1 MTIKR
6 MANPSENSPARLHRG
21 FSPYHRGFS
30 PDHRDLILSSWARAR
45 GCEGEGSK
53 NLRAACT
60 LRDKQPLAF
69 FKLCSFLAPSALR
82 RHSILEEETFSGVTL
97 NTTLHGTGP
106 FIRAAAWEAATAG
119 CRAPKRWIVMRPD
132 FWEFTQSA
140 ARMPTGGQVEYPIK
154 CYEGSGGRVFEN
166 S

>member
-60 LRDKQPLAF
+60 LRDKSASLVFQTLFIFCSVRPPHAF
-69 FKLCSFLAPSALR
+69 NSR
-82 RHSILEEETFSGVTL
+82 GRDVLECHPEHNFAR
-97 NTTLHGTGP
+97 N
-106 FIRAAAWEAATAG
+106 RAVHPG
-119 CRAPKRWIVMRPD
+119 RSLGSRNR
-132 FWEFTQSA
+132 
-140 ARMPTGGQVEYPIK
+140 RMPGTQALDRDAPRFLGIHTIR
-154 CYEGSGGRVFEN
+154 GSDAHRRPGM
-166 S
+166 